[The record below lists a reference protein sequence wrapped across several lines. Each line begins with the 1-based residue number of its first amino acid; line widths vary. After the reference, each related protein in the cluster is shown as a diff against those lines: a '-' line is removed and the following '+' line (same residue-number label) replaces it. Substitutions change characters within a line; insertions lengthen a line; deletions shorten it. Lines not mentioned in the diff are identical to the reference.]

1 MTKKTPEKCNESCI
15 KMFEF
20 LKNLYQGEV
29 DFDWTINHFSDGQY
43 DGTSNT
49 HVTLNKYLNAL
60 KIFGVK
66 VKKINGKYHLQSP
79 YYKIKFDL
87 NDIKSIHALKK
98 AIMALPNG
106 KNKTNCEKFIA
117 ELEKRFDETSQN
129 LAQIEANNQ
138 SEDMEFYHAEMLKQI
153 RMCEQYCQDNQKLE
167 ITFTDDKDNEIN
179 LLASPLETVYLKRRI
194 CLKVLGTN
202 GSRVYEIPIDN
213 IKSIKQLPTSAN
225 KNSMPTTIVYRIK
238 NRLAKN
244 YRLRDWEKLQ
254 TIEPD
259 GSHVIVNKDED
270 FDVFLHRVMRYGKEC
285 SIISPKFIKDEMI
298 DLINKTL
305 SNYQ

>member
-1 MTKKTPEKCNESCI
+1 MAKKTPEKCNESCI

-20 LKNLYQGEV
+20 LRRLYNGEV
-29 DFDWTINHFSDGQY
+29 EFKWVIEHFSDGQY

-66 VKKINGKYHLQSP
+66 VKKENGKYHMLSP
-79 YYKIKFDL
+79 LYKINFDL
-87 NDIKSIHALKK
+87 NDIKSINNLKK
-98 AIMALPNG
+98 ACEILPNG
-106 KNKTNCEKFIA
+106 KNKSNCEKFIR
-117 ELEKRFDETSQN
+117 ELEIRYDKSAQSITQVENTTQSLH
-129 LAQIEANNQ
+129 LA
-138 SEDMEFYHAEMLKQI
+138 FYHSEMAEQI
-153 RMCEQYCQDNQKLE
+153 KLCEKYCQDKLKLE
-167 ITFTDDKDNEIN
+167 LIYTDDRGEEIN
-179 LLASPLETVYLKRRI
+179 LLASPIETIYKKRKV
-194 CLKVLGTN
+194 CLKVIGSN

-213 IKSIKQLPTSAN
+213 IKSVKQLPSSV
-225 KNSMPTTIVYRIK
+225 NSNSVPTTIVYKIK

-254 TIEPD
+254 DINAD

-270 FDVFLHRVMRYGKEC
+270 FNVLLNRLMRYGTEC
-285 SIISPKFIKDEMI
+285 EIISPKFIKDEMI